1 MHELGIVFH
10 IADSVVQVAKDNGAA
25 RVHSVT
31 LEVGE
36 VSTVIPEYLL
46 DVWKWN
52 CKRTPMLEDC
62 ELLIERLPAVT
73 YCDACGSTYPTVEHG
88 KTCPRCGSDRTWLQT
103 GNEVNIREISV
114 L

>member
-10 IADSVVQVAKDNGAA
+10 IADSVVQVAKDNGAS

-62 ELLIERLPAVT
+62 ELLVERLPAVT
-73 YCDACGSTYPTVEHG
+73 YCDACGKTYPTVEHG

>member
-31 LEVGE
+31 LEV
-36 VSTVIPEYLL
+36 
-46 DVWKWN
+46 
-52 CKRTPMLEDC
+52 C
-62 ELLIERLPAVT
+62 ELLVERLPAVT
-73 YCDACGSTYPTVEHG
+73 YCDACGKTYPTVEHG
-88 KTCPRCGSDRTWLQT
+88 KTCPHCGSDKTWLQT